1 MTMEEE
7 TIRAIGRVIV
17 GGYYDHQ
24 EVRQANMN
32 RIRDVVRKKNEG
44 IPLDAVEDKKDK
56 KKFAKKYQDANLPK
70 LLTKMKDEGKLTEKE
85 LDYIQKSLNISKGA
99 ERFETEA
106 KALMKGYIE
115 SHPIYWDFLKKIRGI
130 GPVLSSNIIKSF
142 GYCER
147 FDMVSALWKYCGL
160 HVVDGKAPKRAKG
173 EKIDWNP
180 KLRTMC
186 WKIADS
192 FIKGNSPVYRQIY
205 DSEKEKQFSLRF
217 PKGELRKRYNSRGKD
232 GPYKEDDLQLSK
244 GHVDNR
250 ARRKMVKIFLQH
262 YWVVSREMA
271 GLDTRPPYPID
282 KLGHRSYIS
291 PEEVILANAKA

>member
-1 MTMEEE
+1 LTTEDE
-7 TIRAIGRVIV
+7 TIQAIGRVIV

-32 RIRDVVRKKNEG
+32 RMRDVIRKKNEG
-44 IPLDAVEDKKDK
+44 IPLDMVEEKKDK

-70 LLTKMKDEGKLTEKE
+70 LLNKMKDEDKLTDKE

-130 GPVLSSNIIKSF
+130 GPVLSSNVIKSF

-186 WKIADS
+186 WKIGDS
-192 FIKGNSPVYRQIY
+192 FVKARSPVYRQIY
-205 DSEKEKQFSLRF
+205 DEEKARRLQKFKAEKHD
-217 PKGELRKRYNSRGKD
+217 PKSIKLHA
-232 GPYKEDDLQLSK
+232 DLC
-244 GHVDNR
+244 

-271 GLDTRPPYPID
+271 GLSTRPPYPID

-291 PEEVILANAKA
+291 PEEVIAANEKA